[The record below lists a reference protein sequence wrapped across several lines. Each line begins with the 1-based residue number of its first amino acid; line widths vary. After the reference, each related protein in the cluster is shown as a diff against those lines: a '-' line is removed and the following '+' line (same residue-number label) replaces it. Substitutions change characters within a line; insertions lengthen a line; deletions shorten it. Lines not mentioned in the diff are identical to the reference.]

1 MIPLFPLGSEGDI
14 SIPIPSLD
22 SHAFHL
28 QTPRLLLFPII
39 SEALSFKRA
48 HSTIQSCAACRG
60 VCFDALPVVG
70 FISLTLLVTWRPQ
83 ERGGRGHQEEG
94 LEMNA
99 MHIRAIIRLLPVLV
113 PVVRRR
119 PAAQYEATT
128 SCIEHGHRY
137 PARSLLLGVLATR
150 FLLPINLLGHYS
162 TGTGNRSFS
171 FGTGIRYPLQR
182 KLTMNRKVKK
192 KMESRFR
199 VQYRGS

>member
-1 MIPLFPLGSEGDI
+1 MSRAGADTMIPLFPLGSEGDV

-22 SHAFHL
+22 SHTFHL

-48 HSTIQSCAACRG
+48 HSTIQSCAACRW
-60 VCFDALPVVG
+60 VCFNALPVVG

-99 MHIRAIIRLLPVLV
+99 MHIRAIIRLLPV

-119 PAAQYEATT
+119 PAPQYEATM
-128 SCIEHGHRY
+128 SCIERM
-137 PARSLLLGVLATR
+137 V
-150 FLLPINLLGHYS
+150 
-162 TGTGNRSFS
+162 
-171 FGTGIRYPLQR
+171 TGILRDLYFSAFSPLG
-182 KLTMNRKVKK
+182 
-192 KMESRFR
+192 FC
-199 VQYRGS
+199 YRSICRAITVPVW